1 MINRG
6 QIQAYLRLKTDI
18 ANFITH
24 PDSGF
29 QESRRHLSEGLARSM
44 LIHDEEWTYST
55 KSGGYTFTNP
65 KHRFSIFI
73 AEQGHVENHFT
84 TEELVNYLQAF
95 TQLQDINSM
104 VVDTWLTH
112 MAMRGE
118 VQQANRGWSLAAMK
132 SE

>member
-1 MINRG
+1 MIYRG
-6 QIQAYLRLKTDI
+6 QIQAYLRLKSDI

-44 LIHDEEWTYST
+44 TIHDEEWNYST

-73 AEQGHVENHFT
+73 PEQGQAENYFT

-95 TQLQDINSM
+95 TQLQDINLM

-112 MAMRGE
+112 MAIRGE
-118 VQQANRGWSLAAMK
+118 VQQANRGWSLAA
-132 SE
+132 SEAQ